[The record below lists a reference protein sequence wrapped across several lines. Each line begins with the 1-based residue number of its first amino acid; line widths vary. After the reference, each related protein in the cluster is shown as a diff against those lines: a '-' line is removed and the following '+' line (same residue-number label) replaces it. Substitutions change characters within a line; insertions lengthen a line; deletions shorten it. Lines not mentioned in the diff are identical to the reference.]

1 MQTLARVTDALGQEL
16 LVCHVDIFVEF
27 GRKVDFARFNIG
39 KDALK
44 ALDNLLYIVLRDN
57 ALTAEHGRVCDR
69 ALNILGI
76 HPAVEHN
83 GGVKVVDDGV
93 GFLLEPAG
101 PHFSH
106 ICKVL
111 VS

>member
-1 MQTLARVTDALGQEL
+1 MQALARVTDALGQEL
-16 LVCHVDIFVEF
+16 FVCHVDIFVEF
-27 GRKVDFARFNIG
+27 GRKMDFARFNIG

-44 ALDNLLYIVLRDN
+44 ALDDLLYIILRDN
-57 ALTAEHGRVCDR
+57 ALTAEHGRVRDR